1 MLKNILLTPVGELQT
16 NCYIIYCETTL
27 RCAIIDPGAECEKIA
42 KKIEGLKLV
51 PVYILLTHGH
61 YDHIGGVNCLLEKY
75 KENDIKLAA
84 HEAEV
89 EMLKNPMVNYSIITG
104 AGISIKTPEKILKD
118 GDIIE
123 ISPELKLK
131 TIHTPGHT
139 SGGSCFLYENKAL
152 FAGDTLFLESVGR
165 TDLHTGSFDDIS
177 RSIKE
182 KLFTLDAAVVV
193 LPGHGPH
200 TSIAHEK
207 KNNMYV
213 G

>member
-16 NCYIIYCETTL
+16 NCYIIYCETTK
-27 RCAIIDPGAECEKIA
+27 RCAVIDPGAEGEKIA
-42 KKIEGLKLV
+42 KKIEGLKLI
-51 PVYILLTHGH
+51 PVYIILTHGH
-61 YDHIGGVNCLLEKY
+61 YDHIGGVDYLLQRY
-75 KENDIKLAA
+75 KENDIRLAA

-89 EMLKNPMVNYSIITG
+89 EMLKNPMINYSVITG
-104 AGISIKTPEKILKD
+104 SGISIKTPDMILKD

-123 ISPELKLK
+123 ISPGLKLK

-139 SGGSCFLYENKAL
+139 FGGSCFQYENKAL

-165 TDLHTGSFDDIS
+165 TDLHGGSFDNIS

-182 KLFTLDAAVVV
+182 KLFALDGAMIV

-207 KNNMYV
+207 KNNIYLE
-213 G
+213 

>member
-16 NCYIIYCETTL
+16 NCYIIYCETTK
-27 RCAIIDPGAECEKIA
+27 RCAVIDPGAEGEKIA
-42 KKIEGLKLV
+42 KKIEGLKLI
-51 PVYILLTHGH
+51 PVYIILTHGH
-61 YDHIGGVNCLLEKY
+61 YDHIGGVDYLLQRY
-75 KENDIKLAA
+75 KENDIRLAA

-89 EMLKNPMVNYSIITG
+89 EMLKNPMINYSIITG
-104 AGISIKTPEKILKD
+104 SGISIKTPDMILKD

-123 ISPELKLK
+123 ISPGLKLK

-139 SGGSCFLYENKAL
+139 FGGSCFQYENKAL

-165 TDLHTGSFDDIS
+165 TDLHGGSFDNIS

-182 KLFTLDAAVVV
+182 KLFALDGAMIV

-200 TSIAHEK
+200 TSIEHEK
-207 KNNMYV
+207 KNNIYLE
-213 G
+213 